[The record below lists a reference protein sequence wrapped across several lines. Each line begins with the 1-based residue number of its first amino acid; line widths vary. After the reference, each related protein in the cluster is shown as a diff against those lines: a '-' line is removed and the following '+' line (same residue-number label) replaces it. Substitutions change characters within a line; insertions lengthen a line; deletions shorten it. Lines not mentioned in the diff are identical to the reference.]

1 MFLEQGNEGK
11 NDIGRW
17 IAMIMIVLVVSQF
30 IGTIPLQIMISLKLS
45 GNPDLE
51 PNPDNPL
58 DLSAY
63 DIDPIAGLVLLLI
76 PFVFGLV
83 SLLVLM
89 KPLHERPMLSVLTGY
104 GSFRWKKFFWGAR
117 VWFILMVFYSI
128 VATITGFQK
137 IELQF
142 NPSTFFTLSV
152 ISLLLF
158 PLQAGFEEVLFRGYL
173 LQGFSRK
180 LKFKWL
186 ALLVTSLIFGSLH
199 FFNPEVKEFG
209 GFVTIP
215 QYIGFGI
222 VFGICTIMDEGLE
235 LAWGMH
241 AMNNIFLAVFF
252 SQDSTTLQTPAL
264 FRITAF
270 NPLFDMLLFFVI
282 SILFIFYARHKFNW
296 PGWDHLLKKT
306 EYQTALTDDLSGY
319 PEDEY
324 ADDDDK

>member
-45 GNPDLE
+45 GNPDLQ

-63 DIDPIAGLVLLLI
+63 DIDPITGLVLLLI

-83 SLLVLM
+83 SLLLLM

-180 LKFKWL
+180 LKYKWL
-186 ALLVTSLIFGSLH
+186 AILVTSLIFGSLH

-270 NPLFDMLLFFVI
+270 NPLFDMLLFFVF
-282 SILFIFYARHKFNW
+282 SILFILYARHKFNW

-306 EYQTALTDDLSGY
+306 EYQIALTDDLPGY